1 MKNTQLLFLFT
12 LSRQAFG
19 SLLLLGLIAGCL
31 LPASSVWAQ
40 SQTITGQV
48 TALDTEETLPG
59 VNIVVKGT
67 TEGTITDLDG
77 NYRLTV
83 PQGADTLVFSSVGYT
98 PEEVAIGNR
107 TTIDMGMAPDIQ
119 NLSEVVVV
127 GYGTQTKETITGAI
141 GNITSEDLTKTPAV
155 TTSGALVGRIQGI
168 TARQGDARPG
178 GSTSLQIRNLGEP
191 LFVIDGI
198 PSDAGQFNNLG
209 PNDIESISILKDGS
223 AAIYGL
229 RAANG
234 VVLVTTKRGKA
245 GEKAK
250 INLSGYYG
258 LQNFTRYPRPANAYQ
273 YLRARVESEVNLGR
287 PAPADIPATEL
298 EKWRL
303 GTEPGYQSFDYYD
316 FVITPNVP
324 QYYLN
329 GNASGGSENATY
341 FVSVSHLNQD
351 AMIEDYNFNR
361 TNFQSNI
368 EVTLTDGLRIGTQLS
383 GRIEDRH
390 QVGVPGLDDYF
401 NPFLSIFSMW
411 PTERPY
417 ANDNPNYVN
426 TTHNVN
432 VNPATY
438 TEDIT
443 GYIDDTWRAVKGNFY
458 AQYDFDFGLS
468 LKGTYSYSFANL
480 DFDGFEYTY
489 NTFTYNEDTDSY
501 DITGGNQ
508 NPWRERRREDLIDRV
523 GQFQASYNK
532 RFGEHSISAVLGFER
547 IDHQR
552 HRQVVHTVPP
562 NNYIPIMSFN
572 DQDLLID
579 ELNEEARQGYIG
591 RVNYTYKDKYLLELL
606 GRYDG
611 SFLFPKEN
619 RYGFFPGVSV
629 GWRMTEENFMQN
641 VNFLSELKLR
651 ASYSYIGN
659 ERLFQDNAFVIAP
672 YSYYAGYE
680 FIPTAGGGAIL
691 DGQLIPGV
699 DPRNPPITNFSWIDN
714 ITTNIGIDIGLFDG
728 KLFGQFDI
736 FERRREGLP
745 AGRYDVRLPDEVGYP
760 LPAENLETDAHRGI
774 EGALT
779 YSGKINDQILFK
791 IGGNATLSRWR
802 FLDRYKPRY
811 GNSWDEYR
819 TAAEDRW
826 AWIQWGY
833 EVVGQFESQEE
844 IDNYAIN
851 NDLQGNRTQ
860 LPGDFKFKDVNGDG
874 IINNMDE
881 RPIGYGLGRN
891 PYLSFGLNG
900 EVSYKGFS
908 LSFNFAGAA
917 LQSYNRNWELR
928 YPFPNNGTSPD
939 YLFEDNWR
947 RVDPYNPDSEWVSG
961 TYPAIRNDWGHPNYS
976 RSSTFWMVNIRYM
989 RLRNLEIGY
998 NLPRSILDR
1007 IGIDN
1012 LRVYAN
1018 GTNLFSIDN
1027 TKQYGID
1034 PEIVPENALVY
1045 PQQRLFN
1052 FGFNLTL

>member
-1 MKNTQLLFLFT
+1 MKSTQLPILCRRKSDVWGRLP
-12 LSRQAFG
+12 
-19 SLLLLGLIAGCL
+19 LLGFLISFFFQ
-31 LPASSVWAQ
+31 ASSVWAQ
-40 SQTITGQV
+40 SPTITGTV
-48 TALDTEETLPG
+48 TDQDTQEGLPG

-67 TEGTITDLDG
+67 TTGTVTDVDG
-77 NYRLTV
+77 NYRLSI
-83 PQGADTLVFSSVGYT
+83 PEDADTLVFSSVGYV
-98 PEEVAIGNR
+98 PKEIMIGNQ
-107 TTIDMGMAPDIQ
+107 TTIDISLSADIQ
-119 NLSEVVVV
+119 SLSEVVVV

-141 GNITSEDLTKTPAV
+141 GNVKADDLIKTPAV

-178 GSTSLQIRNLGEP
+178 ASTSIQIRNLGVP
-191 LFVIDGI
+191 LYVIDGI
-198 PSDAGQFNNLG
+198 PSDEAQFNNLG
-209 PNDIESISILKDGS
+209 PNDIESISVLKDGS

-245 GEKAK
+245 GTDAK

-258 LQNFTRYPRPANAYQ
+258 LQNFTRYPQPANAYQ

-287 PAPADIPATEL
+287 PTPADIPAQEL

-303 GTEPGYQSFDYYD
+303 GVEPGYQSFDYYD
-316 FVITPNVP
+316 FVIRPNVP
-324 QYYLN
+324 QYYIN
-329 GNASGGSENATY
+329 GNASGGSENVTY
-341 FVSVSHLNQD
+341 FVSLSHLNQD
-351 AMIEDYNFNR
+351 ATIKDYSFNR

-368 EVTLTDGLRIGTQLS
+368 EVTLAKGLRIGTQLS

-426 TTHNVN
+426 NTHNVN

-438 TEDIT
+438 TEEVT
-443 GYIDDTWRAVKGNFY
+443 GYVDDIWKTIKGNFY
-458 AQYDFDFGLS
+458 AEYDFDFGLS

-489 NTFTYNEDTDSY
+489 NAYTYNENADTY
-501 DITGGNQ
+501 EVTGGNQ
-508 NPWRERRREDLIDRV
+508 NPWRERRREDLLDRV
-523 GQFQASYNK
+523 GQFQLSYDK
-532 RFGEHSISAVLGFER
+532 RFDNHTISALLGFER
-547 IDHQR
+547 IDRRR
-552 HRQVVHTVPP
+552 HYQVVHTVPP

-579 ELNEEARQGYIG
+579 QLGEEARQGFIG
-591 RVNYTYKDKYLLELL
+591 RLNYTYKEKYLLELL

-611 SFLFPKEN
+611 SFLFPEGN

-629 GWRMTEENFMQN
+629 GWRLSEESFMQDIG
-641 VNFLSELKLR
+641 FLSELKLR
-651 ASYSYIGN
+651 ASYSYVGN
-659 ERLFQDNAFVIAP
+659 ERLYQNNAFVIAP
-672 YSYYAGYE
+672 YSYYAGYD
-680 FIPTAGGGAIL
+680 FITTAGGSAVL
-691 DGQLIPGV
+691 DGSLIPGV

-745 AGRYDVRLPDEVGYP
+745 AGRYDVRLPDEVGYS
-760 LPAENLETDAHRGI
+760 LPSENLESDAHRGI

-779 YSGKINDQILFK
+779 YTGNINQITYK
-791 IGGNATLSRWR
+791 IGANATLSRWKI
-802 FLDRYKPRY
+802 LDRYKPRY

-819 TAAEDRW
+819 TAQEDRW
-826 AWIQWGY
+826 ARIFWGY
-833 EVVGQFESQEE
+833 EVVGQFQSQEE
-844 IDNYAIN
+844 IDNYPIN
-851 NDLQGNRTQ
+851 NDRQGNRTQ
-860 LPGDFKFKDVNGDG
+860 LPGDLKFKDVNGDN
-874 IINNMDE
+874 IINNLDE
-881 RPIGYGLGRN
+881 RPIGYGTGVN
-891 PYLSFGLNG
+891 PYLSFGING
-900 EVSYKGFS
+900 EFSYKGLS
-908 LSFNFAGAA
+908 LSFDFAGAS
-917 LQSYNRNWELR
+917 LQTYNRYWELR
-928 YPFPNNGTSPD
+928 FPFPNNGTSPD
-939 YLFEDNWR
+939 YLFDDNWR
-947 RVDPYNPDSEWVSG
+947 RADPYNQDSEWISG
-961 TYPAIRNDWGHPNYS
+961 TYPAIRNDWGHPNYNYN
-976 RSSTFWMVNIRYM
+976 STFWLINVNYI

-998 NLPRSILDR
+998 NLPKSLLEKF
-1007 IGIDN
+1007 GIDA
-1012 LRVYAN
+1012 LKVYAN

-1027 TKQYGID
+1027 TKDFGID
-1034 PEIVPENALVY
+1034 PEIIPDNALVY